1 VFSENVYPSLTA
13 AATPGTHTGPLRW
26 EGRTGLIALGLIVCL
41 GLAVRVRQYCA
52 EPSFWYD
59 EAYLLVNIADKTCL
73 ELCGPLRGGQ
83 TAPPGFL
90 LALRCLYIGCG
101 ASEWA
106 MRLPTLLAS
115 VAALG
120 ISIPLA
126 RRIAG
131 RPGWLWA
138 VGFCALSHHAV
149 THGIEVKPYAVDLLV
164 SELILLAA
172 INLLRAEPLS
182 TRWRWHV
189 AGMFAIALVG
199 PWLSYPSAFVLGG
212 VSLALAADA
221 WARRRL
227 GVWGVWSGFTAMSLL
242 SFAAVWL
249 LVARHQRTEM
259 IQAYWQTGFAQ
270 DSSLGRVLLWI
281 GSFPVNV
288 ADYGSTSL
296 GIPLALLG
304 LWGVAAL
311 WRHSRPAAALL
322 VGPLAVA
329 LFANLLRLYP
339 LDDRLLFFAA
349 PCLWLSAAAGV
360 SDIVNRSRGRFAWLV
375 VIALS
380 ALLVPGT
387 ARFTKYLLVVKA
399 KTEYREA
406 FEHVLREESAGDL
419 WWITHPEVAEVYL
432 GSGRAYLN
440 GTMPPGQV
448 AEAARG
454 RRLWLV
460 VCIPQAGP
468 LLAPELEQQ
477 LERAGLRAT
486 ARRDWQTIVVLLY
499 APAAPS
505 LKSAGIGGR
514 GPGG

>member
-1 VFSENVYPSLTA
+1 MAVSSYANKAGSGVEAAVLTRPSRWGGRA
-13 AATPGTHTGPLRW
+13 AA
-26 EGRTGLIALGLIVCL
+26 IALGLIVCL

-59 EAYLLVNIADKTCL
+59 EAYLLVNIADKTCF

-90 LALRCLYIGCG
+90 LVLRGLYTSCG

-106 MRLPTLLAS
+106 MRLPALLAS
-115 VAALG
+115 VLALG

-149 THGIEVKPYAVDLLV
+149 THGVEVKPYAVDLLMA
-164 SELILLAA
+164 ELILLAA
-172 INLLRAEPLS
+172 INVLRAEPLS

-189 AGMFAIALVG
+189 AGMFGVALIA

-212 VSLALAADA
+212 ASLALAVDA
-221 WARRRL
+221 WARKRV
-227 GVWGVWSGFTAMSLL
+227 GVWGVCFGFTALSLL

-259 IQAYWQTGFAQ
+259 IQAYWQAGFP
-270 DSSLGRVLLWI
+270 DYSSLSRVLLWI

-288 ADYGSTSL
+288 ADYGSTGL
-296 GIPLALLG
+296 GIPLAVLG
-304 LWGVAAL
+304 MWGVAAL
-311 WRHSRPAAALL
+311 WRQSRPTTTLL

-360 SDIVNRSRGRFAWLV
+360 SDIVSRCRGRFAWLV

-380 ALLVPGT
+380 ALLVPG
-387 ARFTKYLLVVKA
+387 AVRFSKYLFLVKP

-406 FEHVLREESAGDL
+406 FEHVLREESTGDL
-419 WWITHPEVAEVYL
+419 WWITHPEVAEVYV
-432 GSGRAYLN
+432 GSERPYLN
-440 GTMPPGQV
+440 GVMPPGQV
-448 AEAARG
+448 AETARG

-460 VCIPQAGP
+460 VCIPQSGP
-468 LLAPELEQQ
+468 LLSPELEQQ
-477 LERAGLRAT
+477 LERVGLRAT

-499 APAAPS
+499 APAAP
-505 LKSAGIGGR
+505 
-514 GPGG
+514 P